1 MTLKRTTFL
10 VIGISAFSVMIA
22 LFNLGASSGTV
33 SAETFAGAFT
43 VDTKL
48 KPEEITGAYGFDKA
62 HSAIGFRVKHMGLV
76 DVPGYF
82 RDFTGTLNYDGKD
95 VTKSTVEFSA
105 KTTSVDTGVAPRDK
119 HLRTA
124 DFFEVEKYPEMTFKS
139 TRVEKKGKNWM
150 VTGDFTM
157 KGVTKQM
164 TIPFQVVGFL
174 PGEKGG
180 MKMGI
185 TAETSINRRD
195 FGVNYGTNM
204 PNGVA
209 TLSDNIIVQLQIE
222 ANMKKAS

>member
-1 MTLKRTTFL
+1 MTIKRTTFL
-10 VIGISAFSVMIA
+10 VIGILAFSALIA
-22 LFNLGASSGTV
+22 LFNLGASSNTV
-33 SAETFAGAFT
+33 SAETFVSEFAA
-43 VDTKL
+43 DTKF

-82 RDFTGTLNYDGKD
+82 RDFTGTVNYDGKD
-95 VTKSTVEFSA
+95 VTKSTVGFSA
-105 KTTSVDTGVAPRDK
+105 KTTSVDTGVAGRDK

-139 TRVEKKGKNWM
+139 TKVEKKGKNWL

-164 TIPFQVVGFL
+164 TIPFQVVGFV
-174 PGEKGG
+174 PDAKGG

-185 TAETSINRRD
+185 AAETTINRRD

-209 TLSDNIIVQLQIE
+209 TLSDNITVNLQIE